1 MEFPGKLSNA
11 LHLQQQTLWGGE
23 WRSLPWAAKNGNSAR
38 AGNSDVSL
46 KHLYPPQFNY
56 KFATVPWK
64 SHCGLCPAQAVGRG
78 AWPWRHSLLPFAPLS
93 ITRGTKINVK
103 LLFCT
108 KLSLPRG
115 KARLWG
121 SVCLKM
127 GHAGGCFPQP
137 SSPQCSCTA
146 GGEAILLLASGHD
159 REKLQHRTNAPAPG
173 SCQRPPRT
181 WGCQD
186 KCQNQSGLWGRFTQS
201 TAWKLST
208 LIVPFFFQNICSACY
223 ST

>member
-1 MEFPGKLSNA
+1 MHCISSSKLCEVGNGDHYHGQPKMA
-11 LHLQQQTLWGGE
+11 TQPELVTRMFLWSTFT
-23 WRSLPWAAKNGNSAR
+23 SL
-38 AGNSDVSL
+38 SL
-46 KHLYPPQFNY
+46 IIN
-56 KFATVPWK
+56 FATVPWK

-78 AWPWRHSLLPFAPLS
+78 AWPWLHTLLPFAPLS
-93 ITRGTKINVK
+93 ITRGTKINAK

-159 REKLQHRTNAPAPG
+159 REKLQHRTSAPAPG
-173 SCQRPPRT
+173 SCQRPPRSR
-181 WGCQD
+181 GCQG
-186 KCQNQSGLWGRFTQS
+186 KCQNQSGLGGRFTS
-201 TAWKLST
+201 PLDG
-208 LIVPFFFQNICSACY
+208 N
-223 ST
+223 